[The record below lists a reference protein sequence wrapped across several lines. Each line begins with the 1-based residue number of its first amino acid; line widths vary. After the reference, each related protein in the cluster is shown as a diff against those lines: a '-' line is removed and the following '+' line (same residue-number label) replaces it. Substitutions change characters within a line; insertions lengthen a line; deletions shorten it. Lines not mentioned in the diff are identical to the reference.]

1 MQELVKTQVDFENLG
16 NDDPQ
21 IAYLI
26 GAWTRICKILGKDF
40 EQYLPI
46 VMGPVLKAAAFK
58 PEVTVLADEDADVD
72 EDDNW
77 EVLNVGDQV
86 GSLST
91 MIFNSRSFPRLL
103 ESKQQV

>member
-1 MQELVKTQVDFENLG
+1 MQELVKTQVDFDNLG

-58 PEVTVLADEDADVD
+58 PEVTVLAGMFLG
-72 EDDNW
+72 NTI
-77 EVLNVGDQV
+77 GRR
-86 GSLST
+86 
-91 MIFNSRSFPRLL
+91 IFLVEFRWRYRC
-103 ESKQQV
+103 

>member
-21 IAYLI
+21 ISYLI

-58 PEVTVLADEDADVD
+58 PEVTVLADDDADVE

-86 GSLST
+86 G
-91 MIFNSRSFPRLL
+91 RDSFFSNESFLL
-103 ESKQQV
+103 HV